1 MNLLKIEIDEIHCG
15 GATVKMPIDFD
26 IHTNHW
32 LGVHGGALAA
42 LADTVMGIT
51 GASVGEVV
59 QTLSSI
65 SILSAICQVRGRRSL
80 KSQVKHHGQTTMV
93 IMAEMTDEQNNLL
106 VAIIVDYALS
116 PDILMKYPENG
127 NEGAKYYKHFWVWKS
142 PHYLYHCAMNPNSV
156 IAAISNV

>member
-1 MNLLKIEIDEIHCG
+1 MNTVTDVAAHIKQIWSSSAFMNLLKIEIDEIHCG

-59 QTLSSI
+59 QTLSFNINFI
-65 SILSAICQVRGRRSL
+65 SNLPGTGTAIV

-106 VAIIVDYALS
+106 AALRRLCLS

-127 NEGAKYYKHFWVWKS
+127 NEGMKY
-142 PHYLYHCAMNPNSV
+142 
-156 IAAISNV
+156 

>member
-1 MNLLKIEIDEIHCG
+1 MNTVTDVAAHIKQIWSSSAFMNLLKIEIDEIHCG

-59 QTLSSI
+59 QTLSFNINFI
-65 SILSAICQVRGRRSL
+65 SNLPGTGTAIV

-106 VAIIVDYALS
+106 
-116 PDILMKYPENG
+116 
-127 NEGAKYYKHFWVWKS
+127 
-142 PHYLYHCAMNPNSV
+142 
-156 IAAISNV
+156 AAITATMFIAGHFNEIPREW

>member
-1 MNLLKIEIDEIHCG
+1 MNTVTDVAAHIKQIWSSSAFMNLLKIEIDEIHCG
-15 GATVKMPIDFD
+15 GATVKMRIDFD

-42 LADTVMGIT
+42 LADAVMGIT

-59 QTLSSI
+59 QTLSFNINFI
-65 SILSAICQVRGRRSL
+65 SNLPGTGTAIV

-106 VAIIVDYALS
+106 AVITTTMFIA
-116 PDILMKYPENG
+116 G
-127 NEGAKYYKHFWVWKS
+127 HFNEIPREW
-142 PHYLYHCAMNPNSV
+142 
-156 IAAISNV
+156 

>member
-1 MNLLKIEIDEIHCG
+1 MNTVTDVAAHIKQIWSSSAFMNLLKIEIDEIHCG

-59 QTLSSI
+59 QTLSFNINFI
-65 SILSAICQVRGRRSL
+65 SNLPGTGTAIV

-106 VAIIVDYALS
+106 
-116 PDILMKYPENG
+116 
-127 NEGAKYYKHFWVWKS
+127 
-142 PHYLYHCAMNPNSV
+142 
-156 IAAISNV
+156 AAITTTMFIAEHFNEIPREW

>member
-1 MNLLKIEIDEIHCG
+1 MNTVTDVAAHIKQIWSSSAFMNLLKIEIDEIHCG

-42 LADTVMGIT
+42 LADAVMGIT

-59 QTLSSI
+59 QTLSFNINFI
-65 SILSAICQVRGRRSL
+65 SNLPGTGTAIV

-106 VAIIVDYALS
+106 
-116 PDILMKYPENG
+116 
-127 NEGAKYYKHFWVWKS
+127 
-142 PHYLYHCAMNPNSV
+142 
-156 IAAISNV
+156 AAITTTMFIAGPFNEIPREW

>member
-1 MNLLKIEIDEIHCG
+1 MNTVTDVAAHIKQIWSSSAFMNLLKIEIDEIHCG

-42 LADTVMGIT
+42 LADAVMGIT

-59 QTLSSI
+59 QTLSFNINFI
-65 SILSAICQVRGRRSL
+65 SNLPGTGTAIV

-106 VAIIVDYALS
+106 AALRRLCLS
-116 PDILMKYPENG
+116 PDILMRYPENG
-127 NEGAKYYKHFWVWKS
+127 NEGMKY
-142 PHYLYHCAMNPNSV
+142 
-156 IAAISNV
+156 

>member
-1 MNLLKIEIDEIHCG
+1 MNTVTDVAAHIKQIWSSSAFMNLLKIEIDEIHCG

-59 QTLSSI
+59 QTLSFNINFI
-65 SILSAICQVRGRRSL
+65 SNLPGTGTAIV

-106 VAIIVDYALS
+106 
-116 PDILMKYPENG
+116 
-127 NEGAKYYKHFWVWKS
+127 
-142 PHYLYHCAMNPNSV
+142 
-156 IAAISNV
+156 AAITATMVIS

>member
-1 MNLLKIEIDEIHCG
+1 MNTVTDVAAHIKQIWSSSAFMNLLKIEIDEIHCG

-59 QTLSSI
+59 QTLSFNINFI
-65 SILSAICQVRGRRSL
+65 SNLPGTGTAIV

-106 VAIIVDYALS
+106 
-116 PDILMKYPENG
+116 
-127 NEGAKYYKHFWVWKS
+127 
-142 PHYLYHCAMNPNSV
+142 
-156 IAAISNV
+156 AAITTTMFIARHFNEIPRAW

>member
-1 MNLLKIEIDEIHCG
+1 MNTVTDVAAHIKQIWSSSAFMNLLKIEIDEIHCG

-42 LADTVMGIT
+42 LADAVMGIT

-59 QTLSSI
+59 QTLSFNINFI
-65 SILSAICQVRGRRSL
+65 SNLPGTGTAIV

-93 IMAEMTDEQNNLL
+93 IAAEMTDEQGKLL
-106 VAIIVDYALS
+106 
-116 PDILMKYPENG
+116 
-127 NEGAKYYKHFWVWKS
+127 
-142 PHYLYHCAMNPNSV
+142 
-156 IAAISNV
+156 AAITTTMFIAGHFNEIPREW

>member
-1 MNLLKIEIDEIHCG
+1 MNTVTDVAAHIKQIWSSSAFMNLLKVEIDEIHCG

-59 QTLSSI
+59 QTLSFNINFI
-65 SILSAICQVRGRRSL
+65 SNLPGTGTAIV

-106 VAIIVDYALS
+106 
-116 PDILMKYPENG
+116 
-127 NEGAKYYKHFWVWKS
+127 
-142 PHYLYHCAMNPNSV
+142 
-156 IAAISNV
+156 AAITTTMFIAGQFNEIPREW

>member
-1 MNLLKIEIDEIHCG
+1 MNTVTDVAAHIKQIWSSSAFMNLLKVEIDEIHCG

-42 LADTVMGIT
+42 LADAVMGIT

-59 QTLSSI
+59 QTLSFNINFI
-65 SILSAICQVRGRRSL
+65 SNLPGTGTAIV

-106 VAIIVDYALS
+106 ATITTTMFIA
-116 PDILMKYPENG
+116 G
-127 NEGAKYYKHFWVWKS
+127 HFNEIPREW
-142 PHYLYHCAMNPNSV
+142 
-156 IAAISNV
+156 

>member
-1 MNLLKIEIDEIHCG
+1 MNTVTDVAAHIKQIWSSSAFMNLLKVEIDEIHCG

-42 LADTVMGIT
+42 LADTVIGIT

-59 QTLSSI
+59 QTLSFNINFI
-65 SILSAICQVRGRRSL
+65 SNLPGTGTAIV

-106 VAIIVDYALS
+106 AVITTTMFIA
-116 PDILMKYPENG
+116 G
-127 NEGAKYYKHFWVWKS
+127 HFNEIPREW
-142 PHYLYHCAMNPNSV
+142 
-156 IAAISNV
+156 

>member
-1 MNLLKIEIDEIHCG
+1 MNTVTDVAAHIKQIWSSSAFMNLLKIEIDEIHCG

-42 LADTVMGIT
+42 LADAVMGIT

-59 QTLSSI
+59 QTLSFNINFI
-65 SILSAICQVRGRRSL
+65 SNLPGTGTAIV

-106 VAIIVDYALS
+106 AALRRLCLS

-127 NEGAKYYKHFWVWKS
+127 NEGMKY
-142 PHYLYHCAMNPNSV
+142 
-156 IAAISNV
+156 

>member
-1 MNLLKIEIDEIHCG
+1 MNTVTDVAAHIKQIWSSSAFMNLLKIEIDEIHCG

-42 LADTVMGIT
+42 LADAVMGIT

-59 QTLSSI
+59 QTLSFNINFI
-65 SILSAICQVRGRRSL
+65 SNLPGTGTAIV

-106 VAIIVDYALS
+106 ATITTTMFIA
-116 PDILMKYPENG
+116 G
-127 NEGAKYYKHFWVWKS
+127 HFNEIPREW
-142 PHYLYHCAMNPNSV
+142 
-156 IAAISNV
+156 

>member
-1 MNLLKIEIDEIHCG
+1 MNTVTDVAAHIKQIWSSSAFMNLLKIEIDEIHCG

-42 LADTVMGIT
+42 LADAVMGIT

-59 QTLSSI
+59 QTLSFNINFI
-65 SILSAICQVRGRRSL
+65 SNLPGKGTAIV

-106 VAIIVDYALS
+106 SAITTTMFIA
-116 PDILMKYPENG
+116 G
-127 NEGAKYYKHFWVWKS
+127 HFNEIPREW
-142 PHYLYHCAMNPNSV
+142 
-156 IAAISNV
+156 

>member
-1 MNLLKIEIDEIHCG
+1 MNTVTDVAAHIKQIWSSSAFMNLLKVEIDEIHCG

-59 QTLSSI
+59 QTLSFNINFI
-65 SILSAICQVRGRRSL
+65 SNLPGTGTAIV

-106 VAIIVDYALS
+106 
-116 PDILMKYPENG
+116 
-127 NEGAKYYKHFWVWKS
+127 
-142 PHYLYHCAMNPNSV
+142 
-156 IAAISNV
+156 AAITTTMFIVGHFNEIPREW

>member
-1 MNLLKIEIDEIHCG
+1 MNTVTDVAAHIKQIWSSSAFMNLLKIEIDEIHCG

-42 LADTVMGIT
+42 LADAVMGIT

-59 QTLSSI
+59 QTLSFNINFI
-65 SILSAICQVRGRRSL
+65 SNLPGTGTAIV

-106 VAIIVDYALS
+106 
-116 PDILMKYPENG
+116 
-127 NEGAKYYKHFWVWKS
+127 
-142 PHYLYHCAMNPNSV
+142 
-156 IAAISNV
+156 AAITTTMLSLIHI

>member
-1 MNLLKIEIDEIHCG
+1 MNTVTDVAAHIKQIWSSSAFMNLLKIEIDEIHCG

-59 QTLSSI
+59 QTLSFNINFI
-65 SILSAICQVRGRRSL
+65 S
-80 KSQVKHHGQTTMV
+80 KTTMV

-106 VAIIVDYALS
+106 
-116 PDILMKYPENG
+116 
-127 NEGAKYYKHFWVWKS
+127 
-142 PHYLYHCAMNPNSV
+142 
-156 IAAISNV
+156 AAITTTMFIAGHFNEIPREW

>member
-1 MNLLKIEIDEIHCG
+1 MNTVTDVAAHIKQIWSSSAFMNLLKIEIDEIHCG

-42 LADTVMGIT
+42 LADAVMGIT

-59 QTLSSI
+59 QTLSFNINFI
-65 SILSAICQVRGRRSL
+65 SNLPGTGTAIV

-106 VAIIVDYALS
+106 AALRRLCLS
-116 PDILMKYPENG
+116 PDILMRYPENG
-127 NEGAKYYKHFWVWKS
+127 NECMKY
-142 PHYLYHCAMNPNSV
+142 
-156 IAAISNV
+156 

>member
-1 MNLLKIEIDEIHCG
+1 MNTVTDVAAHIKQIWSSSAFMNLLKIEIDEIHCG

-42 LADTVMGIT
+42 LADAVMGIT

-59 QTLSSI
+59 QTLSFNINFI
-65 SILSAICQVRGRRSL
+65 SNLPGTGTAIV

-106 VAIIVDYALS
+106 RRLCLS

-127 NEGAKYYKHFWVWKS
+127 NEGMKY
-142 PHYLYHCAMNPNSV
+142 
-156 IAAISNV
+156 

>member
-1 MNLLKIEIDEIHCG
+1 MNTVTDVAAHIKQIWSSSAFMNLLKIEIDEIHCG

-42 LADTVMGIT
+42 LADAVMGIT

-59 QTLSSI
+59 QTLSFNINFI
-65 SILSAICQVRGRRSL
+65 SNLPGTGTAIV

-93 IMAEMTDEQNNLL
+93 IMAEMIDEQNNLL
-106 VAIIVDYALS
+106 
-116 PDILMKYPENG
+116 
-127 NEGAKYYKHFWVWKS
+127 
-142 PHYLYHCAMNPNSV
+142 
-156 IAAISNV
+156 AAITVRFYFMQTQDEFS

>member
-1 MNLLKIEIDEIHCG
+1 MNTVTDVAAHIKQIWSSSAFMNLLKIEIDEIHCG

-42 LADTVMGIT
+42 LADAVMGIT

-59 QTLSSI
+59 QTLSFNINFI
-65 SILSAICQVRGRRSL
+65 SNLPGTGTAIV

-106 VAIIVDYALS
+106 AAITTT
-116 PDILMKYPENG
+116 M
-127 NEGAKYYKHFWVWKS
+127 
-142 PHYLYHCAMNPNSV
+142 V
-156 IAAISNV
+156 IAGHFNEIPREW

>member
-1 MNLLKIEIDEIHCG
+1 MNTVTDVAAHIKQIWSSSAFMNLLKIEIDEIHCG

-42 LADTVMGIT
+42 LADAVMGIT

-59 QTLSSI
+59 QTLSFNINFI
-65 SILSAICQVRGRRSL
+65 SNLPGTGTAIV

-106 VAIIVDYALS
+106 
-116 PDILMKYPENG
+116 
-127 NEGAKYYKHFWVWKS
+127 
-142 PHYLYHCAMNPNSV
+142 
-156 IAAISNV
+156 AAITTTTFIAGYFNEIPREW

>member
-1 MNLLKIEIDEIHCG
+1 MNTVTDVAAHIKQIWSSSAFMNLLKIEIDEIHCG

-59 QTLSSI
+59 QTLSFNINFI
-65 SILSAICQVRGRRSL
+65 SNLPGTGTAIV

-106 VAIIVDYALS
+106 
-116 PDILMKYPENG
+116 
-127 NEGAKYYKHFWVWKS
+127 
-142 PHYLYHCAMNPNSV
+142 
-156 IAAISNV
+156 AAITTTMFIAGQFNEIPREW

>member
-1 MNLLKIEIDEIHCG
+1 MNTVTDVAAHIKQIWSSSAFMNLLKIEIDEIHCG

-42 LADTVMGIT
+42 LADAVMGIT

-59 QTLSSI
+59 QTLSFNINFI
-65 SILSAICQVRGRRSL
+65 SNLPGTGTAIV

-93 IMAEMTDEQNNLL
+93 IAAEMTDEQGKLL
-106 VAIIVDYALS
+106 AVITTTMFIA
-116 PDILMKYPENG
+116 G
-127 NEGAKYYKHFWVWKS
+127 HFNEIPREW
-142 PHYLYHCAMNPNSV
+142 
-156 IAAISNV
+156 

>member
-1 MNLLKIEIDEIHCG
+1 MNTVTDVAAHIKQIWSSSAFMNLLKVEIDEIHCG

-59 QTLSSI
+59 QTLSFNINFI
-65 SILSAICQVRGRRSL
+65 SNLPGTGTAIV

-106 VAIIVDYALS
+106 
-116 PDILMKYPENG
+116 
-127 NEGAKYYKHFWVWKS
+127 
-142 PHYLYHCAMNPNSV
+142 
-156 IAAISNV
+156 AAITTTMFITGHFNEIPREW

>member
-1 MNLLKIEIDEIHCG
+1 MNTVTDVAAHIKQIWSSSAFMNLLKIEIDEIHCG

-42 LADTVMGIT
+42 LADAVMGIT

-59 QTLSSI
+59 QTLSFNINFI
-65 SILSAICQVRGRRSL
+65 SNLPGTGTAIV

-106 VAIIVDYALS
+106 
-116 PDILMKYPENG
+116 
-127 NEGAKYYKHFWVWKS
+127 
-142 PHYLYHCAMNPNSV
+142 
-156 IAAISNV
+156 AAITTTMFILSLIHI